1 VDVYLIDGTYELF
14 RHFFG
19 RPRPGGRG
27 ERGDEGGRSREF
39 DAVRGVLW
47 SIVPMLARG
56 VRYMGVATDR
66 VIESFRNDL
75 WPGYKTGEGV
85 DPQLMAQFPVLEEAV
100 EALGVKLW
108 PMVEFEADDA
118 LASAAAVAEEEASVE
133 RVYICTPDKDLS
145 QCVRG
150 TRVVTLDRR
159 TGTIRDEDGVRERFG
174 VGPASITDWL
184 ALVGDSADGF
194 PGVPGW
200 GEKGSSAVLSHYLHL
215 EAIPDAARD
224 WDDAVRRSVRGADR
238 LASALAAD
246 RERALLFRVLATLR
260 IDRSLLG
267 DVDELRWRGP
277 AEGFEQMCA
286 RIGAEDLAE
295 RVGSLAP

>member
-1 VDVYLIDGTYELF
+1 MDVYLIDGTYELF

-19 RPRPGGRG
+19 RPRPG
-27 ERGDEGGRSREF
+27 EGSRSR
-39 DAVRGVLW
+39 DYAAVRGVLW

-56 VRYMGVATDR
+56 NHYMGVATDR

-75 WPGYKTGEGV
+75 WPGYKSGEGV
-85 DPQLMAQFPVLEEAV
+85 DPQLMAQFPVLEEALD
-100 EALGVKLW
+100 ALGVKLW
-108 PMVEFEADDA
+108 PMVALEADDA
-118 LASAAAVAEEEASVE
+118 LASAAAVAAEDPAVD

-150 TRVVTLDRR
+150 SRVVTLDRR

-174 VGPASITDWL
+174 VGPESITDWL

-194 PGVPGW
+194 PGIPGW

-238 LASALAAD
+238 LAAALAANRD
-246 RERALLFRVLATLR
+246 GALLFRVLATLR
-260 IDRSLLG
+260 VDTSLLD
-267 DVDELRWRGP
+267 DVEELRWRGP
-277 AEGFEQMCA
+277 VDGFEALCE
-286 RIGAEDLAE
+286 RIGAEDLAD
-295 RVGSLAP
+295 RVASLKHWGTRS